1 LGHPVTLRCDTLA
14 NPSSTAWTWKYN
26 GFDLG
31 FTGKTYLVD
40 MDSTA
45 DVGRYTCIAYN
56 EVGQSSEI
64 EFTVGLGEGPTP
76 SMYDL
81 LSKFFYSLAPFF
93 VLSTKCIDPWVLEFV
108 VSNVTG
114 NNHWE
119 NYILFFFNFLNS
131 WFKWTMKSAKIR
143 TPRLIMISQYFIP
156 KCTSF

>member
-1 LGHPVTLRCDTLA
+1 MFSHFVFIVLYFFVDAPITDVKEASFNPALGHAVTLRCDTLA
-14 NPSSTAWTWKYN
+14 NPSSTAWSWKYN
-26 GFDLG
+26 GFDLD

-81 LSKFFYSLAPFF
+81 LKYFYSLGTNLCAF
-93 VLSTKCIDPWVLEFV
+93 
-108 VSNVTG
+108 
-114 NNHWE
+114 
-119 NYILFFFNFLNS
+119 Y
-131 WFKWTMKSAKIR
+131 KIH
-143 TPRLIMISQYFIP
+143 
-156 KCTSF
+156 